1 MKLPDS
7 IIAVKNKHSCK
18 YQQTDFCAYHRW
30 VWETDLVKKH
40 KDQRYQTS
48 KSSPEQG
55 KTDTLLFSSFCTF
68 YDHRYRAKH
77 CKSAKWKDKIQRPAM
92 PSGIFVPQNRDNS
105 YQDQLYDLVL

>member
-18 YQQTDFCAYHRW
+18 YQQTDSCAYHRW

-48 KSSPEQG
+48 KSSLNKVKQILFFFQ
-55 KTDTLLFSSFCTF
+55 LLYF

-77 CKSAKWKDKIQRPAM
+77 CKSAKWKDKIQRPSM
-92 PSGIFVPQNRDNS
+92 PSGIFVLQNRDNS
-105 YQDQLYDLVL
+105 YQDQLYDLVF